1 MTKLRKIIH
10 GISLQSFDRIF
21 SAKAKYKLFNPSDKS
36 DGNDGLPRKKICTLG
51 TLWQNNNFNSFGIDL
66 CICGKK
72 NPSLNFRFFAFA
84 FFQ

>member
-36 DGNDGLPRKKICTLG
+36 NGNDGLPRKKNLHLRDFVAKNIL
-51 TLWQNNNFNSFGIDL
+51 NSFGIHS
-66 CICGKK
+66 CIPRHCGRGK
-72 NPSLNFRFFAFA
+72 RG
-84 FFQ
+84 